1 MFIVWIAKVVAA
13 LNANTRSTEIGA
25 AIAYALL
32 LALIPAGNLLWIAL
46 LVLSFFVRI
55 NNAMLF
61 VFLAVFSLFAA
72 IFDPLTD
79 LVGYAVLKAGFLTSL
94 WTSLA
99 NIPFVPWTK
108 FNNTLVMGGLL
119 VGLVLFVPVAW
130 AFSALVKAWRSGVRE
145 KLYNLKAVQAF
156 LKWPVVSTIT
166 KIFGKIF
173 SVAKG
178 LA

>member
-1 MFIVWIAKVVAA
+1 MFLVWIAKVLAA

-25 AIAYALL
+25 AVAYAFV
-32 LALIPAGNLLWIAL
+32 LALIPGGNLLWITL

-61 VFLAVFSLFAA
+61 VFLAVFSLFAPV
-72 IFDPLTD
+72 FDPLTD
-79 LVGYAVLKAGFLTSL
+79 LVGYAVLKAGFLGPL

-99 NIPFVPWTK
+99 NVPFVPWTK
-108 FNNTLVMGGLL
+108 FNNTLVMGGLV
-119 VGLVLFVPVAW
+119 VGLVLFVPLTW
-130 AFSALVKAWRSGVRE
+130 AAGSLVKAWRSGVRE
-145 KLYNLKAVQAF
+145 RLDNLKAVQAF
-156 LKWPVVSTIT
+156 LKWPVVSTIS
-166 KIFGKIF
+166 KFLGKIF